1 MAKKDEVKFTEK
13 ELQTLNDLQVKYN
26 TITNQFG
33 QLAIAKL
40 NLEKQTEVVNDQ
52 EFKLQEELNQARE
65 DEQEI
70 LNLIS
75 ETENIKFQINYSL
88 YELLENKSYLET
100 AYNQVQEKADNLE
113 PDVAAKF
120 LSYPIPK
127 AIVEEWEKVK
137 P

>member
-1 MAKKDEVKFTEK
+1 MAKNDEVKFTEE
-13 ELQTLNDLQVKYN
+13 ELQSLNDLQVKYN

-70 LNLIS
+70 LNDI
-75 ETENIKFQINYSL
+75 TEKYGPGQLDPQSGVFTPTTEIQQPT
-88 YELLENKSYLET
+88 E
-100 AYNQVQEKADNLE
+100 D
-113 PDVAAKF
+113 
-120 LSYPIPK
+120 
-127 AIVEEWEKVK
+127 
-137 P
+137 

>member
-52 EFKLQEELNQARE
+52 EFKLQEELEQARE
-65 DEQEI
+65 QEQEI
-70 LNLIS
+70 LNDI
-75 ETENIKFQINYSL
+75 TEKYGPGQLDPQSGVFTPTTEIQQPT
-88 YELLENKSYLET
+88 E
-100 AYNQVQEKADNLE
+100 D
-113 PDVAAKF
+113 
-120 LSYPIPK
+120 
-127 AIVEEWEKVK
+127 
-137 P
+137 

>member
-70 LNLIS
+70 LNDI
-75 ETENIKFQINYSL
+75 TEKYGPGQLDPQSGVFTPTTEIQQST
-88 YELLENKSYLET
+88 E
-100 AYNQVQEKADNLE
+100 D
-113 PDVAAKF
+113 
-120 LSYPIPK
+120 
-127 AIVEEWEKVK
+127 
-137 P
+137 

>member
-1 MAKKDEVKFTEK
+1 MAKTDEVKFTEK
-13 ELQTLNDLQVKYN
+13 ELESLNDLQDKYN

-70 LNLIS
+70 LNDI
-75 ETENIKFQINYSL
+75 TEKYGPGQLDPQSGVFTPTTEIQQST
-88 YELLENKSYLET
+88 E
-100 AYNQVQEKADNLE
+100 D
-113 PDVAAKF
+113 
-120 LSYPIPK
+120 
-127 AIVEEWEKVK
+127 
-137 P
+137 